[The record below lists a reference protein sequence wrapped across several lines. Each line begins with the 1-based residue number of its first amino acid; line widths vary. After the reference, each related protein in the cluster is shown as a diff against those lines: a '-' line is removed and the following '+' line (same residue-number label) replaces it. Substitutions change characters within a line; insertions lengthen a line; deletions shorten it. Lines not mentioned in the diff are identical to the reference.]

1 MKVNEFVNEEHLDHE
16 VKMAKSELMSL
27 AQDSVQL
34 VKLLNQYATEERGIP
49 AWVASKI
56 TKAQDYIN
64 QVHKTLTY
72 DAADNGE
79 ISEDAT
85 AGATSAGAIASVANP
100 HVTNPYRT
108 GSKKQ
113 KKPVSVS
120 ALDSKNT
127 SLFGGP
133 LKRQ

>member
-100 HVTNPYRT
+100 HVTNPYRK